1 MVQAQDCLD
10 ETCKSCSTVCMSNV
24 AFNTTDGAE
33 VLVVGSFLKCFIE
46 AANFDP
52 MLIMGASTL
61 VLGCHYGDLEAI
73 AAAFDRMVE
82 TATRAQ
88 LDPERDTGAAFGTC
102 NLMSRQWP
110 YIFGKGSE
118 FGVVLSDFVGRTWT
132 AIDAWCD
139 EASDELVWFP
149 PRGEPLTGAQ
159 VWSLDTICWC
169 AKFVRSRSSHLAVI
183 RS

>member
-1 MVQAQDCLD
+1 
-10 ETCKSCSTVCMSNV
+10 
-24 AFNTTDGAE
+24 
-33 VLVVGSFLKCFIE
+33 
-46 AANFDP
+46 
-52 MLIMGASTL
+52 MLTMGASTL

-73 AAAFDRMVE
+73 AAAFDCMVE

-110 YIFGKGSE
+110 YIFGKGPE
-118 FGVVLSDFVGRTWT
+118 FGVLLSNILGGTWT
-132 AIDAWCD
+132 AINEWCD

-149 PRGEPLTGAQ
+149 PRGEPLAGAYAF
-159 VWSLDTICWC
+159 SLDTVCWC
-169 AKFVRSRSSHLAVI
+169 AKFVRSCTSHLSVAGI